1 MKALIKVALGTVAVI
16 SVVKAYTAY
25 KRYAEAKAFTISLTT
40 LSDAISK
47 EAAEQEAAHQETLKG
62 IREQGETA
70 RNRAAHAIAEQ
81 EKGPTMLSELQDVI
95 GSVRDNLGYAT
106 KGSATDL
113 PEKGVLVTIIEDGEV
128 LNDRTLDD
136 IRADVVIGQDSIDK
150 RIATHVHNTDGVRWE
165 RKVMDG
171 DIYFLSSEPAF
182 SIAMIGEKYP
192 DDVQHLL
199 PCLGGYKRLLD

>member
-25 KRYAEAKAFTISLTT
+25 KQYAEAKAITAQLV
-40 LSDAISK
+40 AEGK
-47 EAAEQEAAHQETLKG
+47 EIEQAAADQEAAHQETLKG
-62 IREQGETA
+62 IREKGEA
-70 RNRAAHAIAEQ
+70 VRKRAADSIEEQ

-113 PEKGVLVTIIEDGEV
+113 PEKGVLVTVFEDGKV

-136 IRADVVIGQDSIDK
+136 IRADVVIGLDSIEK
-150 RIATHVHNTDGVRWE
+150 RTESHHHVTEGVQWHRSVKE
-165 RKVMDG
+165 G
-171 DIYFLSSEPAF
+171 ELFFLSGDPNFA
-182 SIAMIGEKYP
+182 IAMIAEKYP